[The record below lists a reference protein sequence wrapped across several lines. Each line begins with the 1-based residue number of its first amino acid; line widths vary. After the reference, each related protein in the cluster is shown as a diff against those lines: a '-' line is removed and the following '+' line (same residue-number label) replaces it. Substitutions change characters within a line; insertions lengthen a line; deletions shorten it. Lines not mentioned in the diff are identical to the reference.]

1 MINKLSRVTAYL
13 ETYAFNRKN
22 GELTKRSH
30 ATGFFVKTQDK
41 ILLVTN
47 WHVVT
52 GLDPSKPARN
62 LGKFVPEVLKITV
75 VSKNDTLTE
84 LTLPLYDENMKPLWD
99 EHSKRNEVDLIVLPI
114 SKKLEEHFY
123 FFDILSKM
131 DSSKIKQTVGK
142 DAFILG
148 YPFSKD
154 NLSAAFGENN
164 HYYLPVWK
172 RGSIATEPNLK
183 IADKLILID
192 SMSRPGMSGSP
203 VVICEDEN
211 VMVAKNNKGNDLI
224 KRIRKGDTSA
234 ILDFDANDVMDDKV
248 KKFNVLGVYSGV
260 VGSTALQELAL
271 GKCWHIDILGD
282 LIENH
287 VSGFM
292 PSHSPV
298 TPHEYYESF
307 LKDIMGVM
315 VRKNSE
321 GEETERFEMGFK
333 Y

>member
-1 MINKLSRVTAYL
+1 MINELSRVTAYL
-13 ETYAFNRKN
+13 ETYAFNRTN
-22 GELTKRSH
+22 GELIKRAH
-30 ATGFFVKTQDK
+30 ATGFFVKTINK

-52 GLDPSKPARN
+52 GLDPSEPEKN
-62 LGKFVPEVLKITV
+62 LGGFVPEVVKVTV
-75 VSKNDTLTE
+75 VSKNNTLTE
-84 LTLPLYDENMKPLWD
+84 LTFPLYDQDMKPLWN
-99 EHSKRNEVDLIVLPI
+99 EHPDRNLVDLIVLPI
-114 SKKLEEHFY
+114 SKALEEHFY
-123 FFDILSKM
+123 FFDILSKT
-131 DSSKIKQTVGK
+131 DSSEIKQTVGK

-148 YPFSKD
+148 YPFSKE
-154 NLSAAFGENN
+154 NLSSAFGEQN

-203 VVICEDEN
+203 VIICEDES
-211 VMVAKNNKGNDLI
+211 VMVGKNDKGNDLI
-224 KRIRKGDTSA
+224 KRISEGDTSA
-234 ILDFDANDVMDDKV
+234 ILDFDANNIMDDKV

-271 GKCWHIDILGD
+271 GKCWHIDTLVD

-287 VSGFM
+287 VSGVM
-292 PSHSPV
+292 PFHSPF

-307 LKDIMGVM
+307 LQDIKGVM
-315 VRKNSE
+315 IRKNAK
-321 GEETERFEMGFK
+321 GDETERLAMDFK